1 MWWRDEQDANPCLL
15 PKIRT
20 RNAPEYGLDGRLDR
34 RVLGDGTELDYVID
48 TAGRELSRTS
58 STGHSRSF
66 TYGPGDHIETATGP
80 TGTVT
85 LSYDAAGR
93 LERTTSP
100 VGAVAYG
107 YDLANRV
114 ERVTVEVAGAAYETS
129 YEHDGE
135 GAITRMVDPL
145 GGETTFVRDL
155 AGRLESRTLPNG
167 VVTRWTYDARDRVT
181 SIVHEHVATST
192 VLASR
197 SYTRATGGE
206 PERIEREDG
215 SSVVLGYDGALR
227 LTSEE
232 RFDATGVLRGE
243 TAYTFDADG
252 NRETVTRDG
261 VLETYVTSAAAHLD
275 EIVSGGS
282 TVASFAYDGAGRT
295 TSIVRGL
302 ESLALGF
309 DPDGDVTS
317 IERGGAPWASYAFD
331 ALGRRERVEHAG
343 VTRGY
348 LWGPAR
354 GSGLESIHAVA
365 DETGAPVAVYVYA
378 DDDRPLMRIVPS
390 TGETFYYLEDAQ
402 GSTIALA
409 DETGAAVGTFEYD
422 AFGEVRVASGPAAAL
437 PSDDA
442 RRLPAARDVDGC
454 DRALL
459 RAGADV

>member
-1 MWWRDEQDANPCLL
+1 M
-15 PKIRT
+15 
-20 RNAPEYGLDGRLDR
+20 
-34 RVLGDGTELDYVID
+34 
-48 TAGRELSRTS
+48 
-58 STGHSRSF
+58 
-66 TYGPGDHIETATGP
+66 
-80 TGTVT
+80 
-85 LSYDAAGR
+85 
-93 LERTTSP
+93 
-100 VGAVAYG
+100 
-107 YDLANRV
+107 
-114 ERVTVEVAGAAYETS
+114 
-129 YEHDGE
+129 
-135 GAITRMVDPL
+135 
-145 GGETTFVRDL
+145 
-155 AGRLESRTLPNG
+155 
-167 VVTRWTYDARDRVT
+167 T

-197 SYTRATGGE
+197 SYTRAEGGE

-215 SSVVLGYDGALR
+215 SYVVLGYDGALR

-232 RFDATGVLRGE
+232 RFDGTGVLRGE

-309 DPDGDVTS
+309 DPDGNVTS

-343 VTRGY
+343 VTRSY
-348 LWGPAR
+348 LWAPAR

-409 DETGAAVGTFEYD
+409 DETGAAVATFEYD
-422 AFGEVRVASGPAAAL
+422 PFGEVRVASGPAAVL
-437 PSDDA
+437 PSETLGDFRLHGMWMDVTGLYFVRARTYDA
-442 RRLPAARDVDGC
+442 ETGRFVSRDPAQGCCSSRRPSWVVHVCRGQSARVRRPDRASNDPRLLGRPGRRRCVGCDSRRGLRACAGRATTRRNDRRPSGSVEAIRPAAANRATDSARDC
-454 DRALL
+454 DWRWGRDHGRNTRRRCLSLGPRA
-459 RAGADV
+459 R